1 MKKKIVKKYIREI
14 LSKVQIISFK
24 KTVLKKYRCAKI
36 HTILHASYHS
46 INHKIVHPKST
57 REIYFDTQSCI
68 GFN

>member
-36 HTILHASYHS
+36 HTIIHASYHS
-46 INHKIVHPKST
+46 INHKIGHPKST
-57 REIYFDTQSCI
+57 HEIYIDT
-68 GFN
+68 

>member
-36 HTILHASYHS
+36 HTIIHASYHS